1 MRRQQPSAAVAPI
14 PEPRTN
20 RINAVYGGA
29 VHCIRMVSTTAST
42 IHRRY
47 LSG

>member
-1 MRRQQPSAAVAPI
+1 MRRQQPSAAVASI

-20 RINAVYGGA
+20 RINAVYGA